1 MIGGICFLNTEA
13 STQIPGVP
21 AEGQEPAAID
31 PSRCTDCDSCVE
43 TGPRVFKRNEQTGII
58 EVADLQ
64 KYPEDEVEEA
74 IKMCP
79 AECIYWEE
87 K

>member
-1 MIGGICFLNTEA
+1 
-13 STQIPGVP
+13 
-21 AEGQEPAAID
+21 
-31 PSRCTDCDSCVE
+31 VE

-64 KYPEDEVEEA
+64 KYPEDEVQEA

-87 K
+87 E